1 MAEQRTVNARVTGS
15 SPVLP
20 ARAAYGRNPKTEA
33 AVMALGGDLIRA
45 KKPLKG
51 TGYKLGR

>member
-1 MAEQRTVNARVTGS
+1 
-15 SPVLP
+15 
-20 ARAAYGRNPKTEA
+20 
-33 AVMALGGDLIRA
+33 VMALGGDLIRA